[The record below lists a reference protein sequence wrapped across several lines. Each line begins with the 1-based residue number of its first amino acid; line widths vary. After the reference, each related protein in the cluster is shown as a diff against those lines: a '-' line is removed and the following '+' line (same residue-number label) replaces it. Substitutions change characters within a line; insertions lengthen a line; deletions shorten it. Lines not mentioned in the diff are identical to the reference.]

1 MSDSSSDGL
10 DIHIG
15 GYTHEMRGSSDGIN
29 AYRWIGAVED
39 EVEISHLGAIELVSP
54 TFLARHPDRPLLFAV
69 SESSPGLVSA
79 CTISD
84 TGALTL
90 INSVDSGGEGGCHV
104 AVHPSGTHL
113 LVVHYTEGSVASFHI
128 GEDGTLSQAIDVHP
142 FSGSGPDT
150 ERQDRSH
157 AHQVLFDGGTVLVT
171 DLGSD
176 QVHRLE
182 LVDGRFHEAGE
193 IQLPPGTGPRHGV
206 VSGDHLVI
214 ACELSAQLWLGRRQG
229 QEWQQV
235 AVVDASAAPGETDT
249 NPDGRIY
256 PSAIAVSG
264 DQVFVANRGA
274 DTCAVFSLD
283 RAEHTLVPVTE
294 FPSGGRW
301 PRDMVLSS
309 DRIWIANQVSNVVS
323 VFTRTAAELPA
334 WTLDFEIPSNSP
346 ACVVLGPERAPR
358 TR

>member
-1 MSDSSSDGL
+1 MSDSSSAGL
-10 DIHIG
+10 GIHIG
-15 GYTHEMRGSSDGIN
+15 GYTQEMRGSSDGID
-29 AYRWIGAVED
+29 AYRWISAVED

-84 TGALTL
+84 SDALTL

-104 AVHPSGTHL
+104 AVDPRGTHL
-113 LVVHYTEGSVASFHI
+113 LVAHYTEGSVATFHI

-142 FSGSGPDT
+142 FSGSGPDP

-157 AHQVLFDGGTVLVT
+157 AHQVLFDGDTVLVT

-182 LVDGRFHEAGE
+182 LVDGRLHEAGE
-193 IQLPPGTGPRHGV
+193 VQLPPGSGPRHGV
-206 VSGDHLVI
+206 VTGDHLVI

-229 QEWQQV
+229 REWQQV
-235 AVVDASAAPGETDT
+235 AVVDASAATAPGTETE
-249 NPDGRIY
+249 GRIY

-283 RAEHTLVPVTE
+283 RDQHTLTPVAE

-301 PRDMVLSS
+301 PRDLVLSS
-309 DRIWIANQVSNVVS
+309 DRLWIANQVSNVVS
-323 VFTRTAAELPA
+323 VFTRTDEGTMPA

-346 ACVVLGPERAPR
+346 ACVVLGPEGPPR